1 MARHLGPMGTPH
13 LGPQNEF
20 PKNPRLSIKLPP
32 IECWGTKTLAVWK
45 NVVNIRTFF
54 LHQMYQQKS
63 FRSSRPNQFKPS
75 APSGY
80 NFQELPADYQRRG
93 QNYSNFMPP
102 EGPNY
107 RAPYRFNIYWN
118 IGLFG
123 ALIVMWVSET
133 VEFKKYEYTLERE
146 HLFAQERQPIF
157 TFGNIDSKG
166 IWVFLSQVWKAV

>member
-1 MARHLGPMGTPH
+1 MLRSITSGKRLTSALETFVPVRIHASTRFRPSDRTIL
-13 LGPQNEF
+13 PQ
-20 PKNPRLSIKLPP
+20 S
-32 IECWGTKTLAVWK
+32 
-45 NVVNIRTFF
+45 VNT
-54 LHQMYQQKS
+54 MYQQKS

-146 HLFAQERQPIF
+146 HLFAQERQAIF
-157 TFGNIDSKG
+157 TFGNIDAKG
-166 IWVFLSQVWKAV
+166 I